1 MNLENSDSN
10 FSLEKVSEGTSSK
23 EEISE
28 DVAFEKVKAI
38 LSEQFDKDESDIT
51 LETTLDEDLE
61 ADSLDLVDLISSI
74 EEEFDFEI
82 NVDDSVIDSI
92 KTVDDIVK
100 FILETKKSN

>member
-1 MNLENSDSN
+1 MNLENSNSN
-10 FSLEKVSEGTSSK
+10 FSSEKISESTSSK
-23 EEISE
+23 EKFSE
-28 DVAFEKVKAI
+28 DMVFEKVKAI

-51 LETTLDEDLE
+51 FETTLDEDLE
-61 ADSLDLVDLISSI
+61 ADSLDFVDLISSI

-100 FILETKKSN
+100 FILEIKKSN